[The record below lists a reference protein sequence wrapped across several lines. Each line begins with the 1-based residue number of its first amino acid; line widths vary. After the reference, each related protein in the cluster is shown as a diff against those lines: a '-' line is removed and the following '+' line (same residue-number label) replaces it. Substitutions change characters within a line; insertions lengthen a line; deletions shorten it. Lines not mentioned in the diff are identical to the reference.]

1 MFKIMP
7 QGSVSSL
14 TLSHSVIGRDQ
25 NHMDIPHNT
34 TLVHYTHGMLTG
46 LEVHSKILSLLRVRE
61 KLYEYLSFLFVN
73 EVFKVFKCPE
83 VQACSDMPLK

>member
-61 KLYEYLSFLFVN
+61 KLYEYLRSSLSMRFLS
-73 EVFKVFKCPE
+73 
-83 VQACSDMPLK
+83 VQRSRRAQICL